1 MLSGGA
7 ASAKDMPAISHA
19 AGETLAPQQLDF
31 LFQPVELDA
40 LSVAARQRALD
51 WLQKL
56 SFSDAD
62 RGYMHVD
69 AEGGVYFADAFP
81 SLPLQEALPQAALL
95 P

>member
-1 MLSGGA
+1 MNMIRFLSVVSRVAFFTFSVMLSGGA

-51 WLQKL
+51 W
-56 SFSDAD
+56 
-62 RGYMHVD
+62 
-69 AEGGVYFADAFP
+69 
-81 SLPLQEALPQAALL
+81 
-95 P
+95 